1 VQPSLPIH
9 LDHRVRIDVTAATR
23 QVNAALGEL
32 LAGFSEEDWQRPT
45 IHAARSVKD
54 LTAHLLHGSLR
65 RVTGMR
71 DHYHRAVGPFASAAE
86 LTAFIQRDNR
96 DFMQGMAG
104 ISPAILRELIERY
117 DREATELLERGEPD
131 APGLGVVWAGEWTSP
146 HWFDVAR
153 EYTEKWHHQ
162 QQLRDAVGAPA
173 LYQPELLAP
182 LYETFARGLPHAYAS
197 FAAAEDTRI
206 SLVVEAPADTAW
218 TLRRSDG
225 AWQLWRGR
233 DPGAAATLHFPADL
247 AWRLW
252 TRGLDAAEA
261 RRAVRVESG
270 SADGGAA
277 ALEPA
282 LAFVAIMA

>member
-1 VQPSLPIH
+1 MDPHVPIR
-9 LDHRVRIDVTAATR
+9 LDHHVRIDVAAAMR

-32 LAGFSEEDWQRPT
+32 LAGFSDEDWQRPT

-71 DHYHRAVGPFASAAE
+71 DHYHRAVGPFTNAAE

-104 ISPAILRELIERY
+104 ISPAILRELLERY
-117 DREATELLERGEPD
+117 DREATELLERGDPD
-131 APGLGVVWAGEWTSP
+131 APGLGVVWAGEWSSP
-146 HWFDVAR
+146 RWFDLAR

-173 LYQPELLAP
+173 LDQPALLAP
-182 LYETFARGLPHAYAS
+182 VYETFARGLPHAYAG
-197 FAAAEDTRI
+197 FAAAEGTRI
-206 SLVVEAPADTAW
+206 AVAIDAPADVGW
-218 TLRRSDG
+218 TLRRSEG
-225 AWQLWRGR
+225 AWQLWSGL
-233 DPGAAATLHFPADL
+233 DPSAAVTLRFPAAL

-252 TRGLDAAEA
+252 TRGRGASE
-261 RRAVRVESG
+261 VRGAIRV
-270 SADGGAA
+270 DGRLEGGGD